1 MPRKTTPAIERLN
14 SKLVEVPAPPGSTI
28 QSPCKI
34 FGGGKFHNGYGAIQ
48 VDQKK
53 VKAHRL
59 AYEDE
64 KGPIP
69 PGQYIRHKC
78 GNRACCNVNHMEL
91 GTQDENFYDC
101 IAEGNQIFAKPH
113 HVLFKVLKCLDD
125 GKTIQEIADDLRIDC
140 EEVESLSEFWD
151 YFGAE
156 FGYRQEILAPFGKAG
171 KDQLHQWLD
180 ERLVENRQAYN
191 GAVVLCNE
199 MSQPQPHSQAA
210 S

>member
-1 MPRKTTPAIERLN
+1 MPRQKTPAIERLN

-48 VDQKK
+48 VDQKN

-78 GNRACCNVNHMEL
+78 GKRACCNVDHMEL
-91 GTQDENFYDC
+91 GTQAENVYDC
-101 IAEGNQIFAKPH
+101 IAEGNHNLTKPH
-113 HVLFKVLKCLDD
+113 HVLFRVLAGLDD
-125 GKTIQEIADDLRIDC
+125 GKTAQEIADDLRIDC
-140 EEVESLSEFWD
+140 EEVNSLSEFWEH
-151 YFGAE
+151 FGDE
-156 FGYRQEILAPFGKAG
+156 FGYQQEILARFGEAG
-171 KDQLHQWLD
+171 KEHLYQWLD
-180 ERLVENRQAYN
+180 ERLAENRQAYN

-199 MSQPQPHSQAA
+199 MSLS
-210 S
+210 